1 MRNKGQ
7 LILGLVIVLVGVIL
21 LTGNLFHV
29 NVWAFFWPL
38 VFIGLG
44 IWMLVRPRTVKTG
57 TKVQQ
62 RLLGDIR
69 RRGVWQ
75 VTDEE
80 FWILVG
86 DVKLDMT
93 TAEIPQGE
101 TLIRTYGF
109 VGSVTLI
116 VPEGIGV
123 SVSSTAFVTDAKI
136 LGHKQENILS
146 PLHEVSDDYE
156 VAERKI
162 RLECSAFVADL
173 KVRRAKST
181 TGRV

>member
-7 LILGLVIVLVGVIL
+7 LVFGLVIVLVGVTL
-21 LTGNLFHV
+21 LIGNLFHV
-29 NVWAFFWPL
+29 NVWSFIWPL
-38 VFIGLG
+38 AFIALG
-44 IWMLVRPRTVKTG
+44 AWLLLHPPTVRSGAR
-57 TKVQQ
+57 VQH

-69 RRGVWQ
+69 RRGEWQ

-80 FWILVG
+80 FWVLVG
-86 DVKLDMT
+86 DIKLDMT
-93 TAEIPQGE
+93 DAEIPQGE

-109 VGSVTLI
+109 VGSVKLI

-123 SVSSTAFVTDAKI
+123 SASSTAFVTDAKI
-136 LGHKQENILS
+136 LGHKQENFLT
-146 PLHEVSDDYE
+146 PLHSISDDYE

-173 KVRRAKST
+173 KVRRA
-181 TGRV
+181 

>member
-7 LILGLVIVLVGVIL
+7 LIIGLVIVLIGVSL
-21 LTGNLFHV
+21 LVGNLFHV
-29 NVWAFFWPL
+29 NLWDFLWPL
-38 VFIGLG
+38 VLIGLG
-44 IWMLVRPRTVKTG
+44 VWLLLRPQTVRTG

-69 RRGVWQ
+69 RRGAWQ

-93 TAEIPQGE
+93 TADIPQGE

-109 VGSVTLI
+109 VDSVKLI

-123 SVSSTAFVTDAKI
+123 SVSSTAFVTGMD
-136 LGHKQENILS
+136 S
-146 PLHEVSDDYE
+146 PVIVD
-156 VAERKI
+156 
-162 RLECSAFVADL
+162 
-173 KVRRAKST
+173 
-181 TGRV
+181 

>member
-1 MRNKGQ
+1 MRNKSQ
-7 LILGLVIVLVGVIL
+7 LIVGLVIVLIGVTL
-21 LTGNLFHV
+21 LIGNLFHV
-29 NVWAFFWPL
+29 NLWDFFWPL

-57 TKVQQ
+57 TKVQH

-69 RRGVWQ
+69 RAGGWQ

-86 DVKLDMT
+86 DIKLDMT
-93 TAEIPQGE
+93 AAQIPEGE

-109 VGSVTLI
+109 VGSIRVR
-116 VPEGIGV
+116 VPEGVGI
-123 SVSSTAFVTDAKI
+123 SVSSTALVTDAKI
-136 LGHKQENILS
+136 LGHKQENFLT

-156 VAERKI
+156 AAERKI

-173 KVRRAKST
+173 KVRRA
-181 TGRV
+181 